1 MIWKKEDIKLLEKR
15 YRAAFIN
22 SLSGFK
28 SANLIGTRSIEAHTN
43 LSIVSSAIHLGSDPA
58 LMGIIFRPDIVERH
72 TLENIR
78 STGFFTMNHVGASFY
93 DKAHQTSARYDRSV
107 SEFDACGLGLEYI
120 DQFFAPF
127 VKEAAIKMGLQF
139 KEEISIKSNGT
150 SMIVG
155 QITIVQFP
163 DKLVAP
169 DGYLD
174 IEKAGTIAISGLDSY
189 HTTRRMDRLSYAKAD
204 SLPQPLRFDTTQ
216 SI

>member
-15 YRAAFIN
+15 YRAAFVN

-58 LMGIIFRPDIVERH
+58 RIGIIFRPDVVERH
-72 TLENIR
+72 SLENIR
-78 STGFFTMNHVGASFY
+78 STGFFTMNHVAGSFFE
-93 DKAHQTSARYDRSV
+93 KAHQTSARYDRSI

-127 VKEAAIKMGLQF
+127 VREATIKIGLQY
-139 KEEISIKSNGT
+139 KEEITVKSNNT
-150 SMIVG
+150 IMIVG
-155 QITIVQFP
+155 QISVVQFP
-163 DKLVAP
+163 ENLLAP

-174 IEKAGTIAISGLDSY
+174 IEAAGTIAISGLDSY
-189 HTTRRMDRLSYAKAD
+189 HSVQRLERLSYAKPDTFPKA
-204 SLPQPLRFDTTQ
+204 LRFDTTQ
-216 SI
+216 SV

>member
-107 SEFDACGLGLEYI
+107 S
-120 DQFFAPF
+120 
-127 VKEAAIKMGLQF
+127 
-139 KEEISIKSNGT
+139 
-150 SMIVG
+150 
-155 QITIVQFP
+155 
-163 DKLVAP
+163 
-169 DGYLD
+169 
-174 IEKAGTIAISGLDSY
+174 
-189 HTTRRMDRLSYAKAD
+189 
-204 SLPQPLRFDTTQ
+204 
-216 SI
+216 